1 MRKMKWTFMLQ
12 SRRFSMRPRNK
23 IKARIHRQ
31 SDSTGGRV
39 LSTKDFIEWRIGKK
53 NIIRMFVQSEKE
65 KFLCYFRYTKKT
77 LLSNAIM
84 IIICW
89 FRCISKW
96 TICLMVHF
104 AAMKLLLLKNKH
116 LSLIVYCNFYFSLIY
131 HRLSLINNLYKV
143 MWEN

>member
-1 MRKMKWTFMLQ
+1 MRKIKWTLMLQ

-31 SDSTGGRV
+31 SDSTGGRTFNKRFHWIENREEKYYTHVCSKGERKISV
-39 LSTKDFIEWRIGKK
+39 LLKVYKK
-53 NIIRMFVQSEKE
+53 NPS
-65 KFLCYFRYTKKT
+65 LNT
-77 LLSNAIM
+77 IM